1 MAKLE
6 STVTIGRP
14 VDEVFRFFL
23 DLDKNVPKTDPNV
36 DSVVKTPEGPTGPGT
51 TFHFRQK
58 ALGKIRH
65 STTTFISVEL
75 NRKIEM
81 EARLGPLR
89 PKGAIAFDQTNRGT
103 TVSVRLN
110 PNPIGPLKLLSPL
123 SPESARRS
131 GTKGSRGSRLPWS
144 RPGPQPITQV
154 DRNILGSAETT
165 G

>member
-1 MAKLE
+1 MAELE
-6 STVTIGRP
+6 STVTIVRP
-14 VDEVFRFFL
+14 VEEVFRFFL
-23 DLDKNVPKTDPNV
+23 DLDKNAPKTDPNV

-65 STTTFISVEL
+65 STTTFISVEF

-81 EARLGPLR
+81 EARLGPLK
-89 PKGAIAFDQTNRGT
+89 PKGAIAFDQTSRGT

-110 PNPIGPLKLLSPL
+110 PNPIGPLKLLSPFFARIGQKVWDERL
-123 SPESARRS
+123 ARIKAVLESSPRTAAD
-131 GTKGSRGSRLPWS
+131 
-144 RPGPQPITQV
+144 Q
-154 DRNILGSAETT
+154 T

>member
-6 STVTIGRP
+6 STVTIARP
-14 VDEVFRFFL
+14 VEEVFRFFL
-23 DLDKNVPKTDPNV
+23 DLDKSVTKTDPNV
-36 DSVVKTPEGPTGPGT
+36 DSVVRTPEGPTGPGT
-51 TFHFRQK
+51 TFHFRHK

-89 PKGAIAFDQTNRGT
+89 PKGAITFDQTNRGT

-110 PNPIGPLKLLSPL
+110 PNPAGPLKLLSPVFARIGQKVWNERL
-123 SPESARRS
+123 ARIKAALESSPRTAA
-131 GTKGSRGSRLPWS
+131 
-144 RPGPQPITQV
+144 
-154 DRNILGSAETT
+154 DHT